1 MLLPIPFLYLS
12 PNLFCSGGVVVAS
25 ESEHHSLSA
34 NREEQVNVGEVIG
47 RAETGDLGNSES
59 SLRRKR
65 KQPIVCFVFLWSI
78 VEGRQED
85 RGERMT
91 LSHIDRL

>member
-1 MLLPIPFLYLS
+1 M
-12 PNLFCSGGVVVAS
+12 VAS